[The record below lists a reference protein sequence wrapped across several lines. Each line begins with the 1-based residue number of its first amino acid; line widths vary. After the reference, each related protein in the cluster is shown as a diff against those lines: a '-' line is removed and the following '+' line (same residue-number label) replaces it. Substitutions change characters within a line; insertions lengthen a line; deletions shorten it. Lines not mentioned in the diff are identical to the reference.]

1 MQKNRQRIGE
11 ERVREKQLQYII
23 LLLSNNKQAFQL
35 NTYLTTMQI
44 VISYDI

>member
-23 LLLSNNKQAFQL
+23 LLSNNKQAFQL